1 MVAPAGPEKGGRKQ
15 MSENNNAGPVTMQAM
30 QRRMQA
36 MQTELDHYHG
46 LELAGLLVTLPC
58 KVGTPVYV
66 VAAAR
71 ENGRAW
77 LGVNKTRF
85 RLSDVEKWGKTVF
98 ATRDEAMAAA
108 ALRGVSELK

>member
-1 MVAPAGPEKGGRKQ
+1 
-15 MSENNNAGPVTMQAM
+15 MSENNNAGPITIQAMQSHMQAM
-30 QRRMQA
+30 QK
-36 MQTELDHYHG
+36 ELDFYRQ
-46 LELAGLLVTLPC
+46 LEAAGRLIILPC

-71 ENGRAW
+71 ESGRAW

-85 RLSDVEKWGKTVF
+85 RLSDMDKWGKTVF

-108 ALRGVSELK
+108 ALRE

>member
-1 MVAPAGPEKGGRKQ
+1 MKTPEIIKIEKLQ
-15 MSENNNAGPVTMQAM
+15 K
-30 QRRMQA
+30 
-36 MQTELDHYHG
+36 ELDYYHQ
-46 LELAGLLVTLPC
+46 LEAEGKLKILPC
-58 KVGTPVYV
+58 KLGIPVYV

-71 ENGRAW
+71 ESGRAW

-108 ALRGVSELK
+108 ALRRK